1 MDKLLII
8 LSAIFCLIAIGVGS
22 LTEDSWR
29 STAITYGF
37 LAIGIVLFGVA
48 LTIK

>member
-1 MDKLLII
+1 MDNLFVI
-8 LSAIFCLIAIGVGS
+8 LSAIFCCTAVGVGGW
-22 LTEDSWR
+22 TEDSWK